1 MENLTK
7 KYPVTGPIGQSGER
21 FMFNILRN
29 QYDVATDYT
38 DNFDMQCRGVDFGIK
53 KTNWSRERLLDVK
66 TNLWVG
72 NINDKTTWSVIL
84 ELVKGESNKRIG
96 WFHTSQAD
104 RIYHVN
110 TYFKVYVYYD
120 LTAMREWV
128 TRELIKGKRFD
139 FKCTADG
146 SELLYIPLSDCS
158 IIQSFNK

>member
-1 MENLTK
+1 
-7 KYPVTGPIGQSGER
+7 
-21 FMFNILRN
+21 
-29 QYDVATDYT
+29 
-38 DNFDMQCRGVDFGIK
+38 MQCRGVDFGIK
-53 KTNWSRERLLDVK
+53 KTNWSKERLLDVK
-66 TNLWVG
+66 NNLWIADV
-72 NINDKTTWSVIL
+72 NDKTTWSVIL

-110 TYFKVYVYYD
+110 TYHKVYVYYD